1 MENDELNWS
10 AKAFSMLLQQSLGM
24 PDNGKKKV
32 LSLLMDAPDSIKAR
46 VTDFDVQ
53 QKAGD

>member
-53 QKAGD
+53 RKSGD